1 MNRQTRRGRIG
12 IEIDSDHQGQYR
24 IKRAA
29 AALDMKAPRRLH
41 ITEASSSIKGLIAE
55 NGTDFEYVV
64 VRPAVQG
71 METTFEAQ
79 FLRDAGLPSDLF
91 SFADAHESSAKEW
104 MAVEAEEERP
114 ALVVLKIDTTPKKQ
128 LRLSWHLLRFD
139 RLVYAYKL
147 DRGLE
152 GGIFSSVRLDAY
164 LRGRSKECSRA
175 QIEAALQR
183 YLQGEEEETEDAGN
197 TKLVETIQRAVLPGL
212 KAFDKFVQ
220 QAITATAEASV
231 EILIAAAG
239 NEGKLLTDM
248 LHKLLSPVNAVEEIW
263 ELPSDATVKGAAR
276 FKSRPSATADCH
288 LRNAYEAM
296 EVGEYEKAHQEIKQ
310 AERVLP
316 SAASTTEFKKIFRK
330 VLKGA
335 AAAAETSDNKIRL
348 HKLRA
353 ENETDL
359 KALAE
364 IHLDIAG
371 AYPPNTPDAQNARV
385 LAKFLAGQ
393 DK

>member
-12 IEIDSDHQGQYR
+12 IEIDSDYQGQHR

-29 AALDMKAPRRLH
+29 AALDMKAPRCLH

-55 NGTDFEYVV
+55 NGTDSEYVV

-71 METTFEAQ
+71 MEATFEAQ
-79 FLRDAGLPSDLF
+79 FLRDAGLPNDLV
-91 SFADAHESSAKEW
+91 SFTDPHESIAREW

-114 ALVVLKIDTTPKKQ
+114 TLVVLKVDTTPEKQ

-139 RLVYAYKL
+139 RLGYAYKL

-152 GGIFSSVRLDAY
+152 GGVFTSVRLDAY

-175 QIEAALQR
+175 KIEAALQR
-183 YLQGEEEETEDAGN
+183 CLQGEEEETEDAGN
-197 TKLVETIQRAVLPGL
+197 TKLIETIQHVVLPGL
-212 KAFDKFVQ
+212 KAFCKFVN
-220 QAITATAEASV
+220 QAPTAIGEDPV
-231 EILIAAAG
+231 EILVAATG
-239 NEGKLLTDM
+239 NEGRLLTNM

-276 FKSRPSATADCH
+276 FKSHPSATVDCH
-288 LRNAYEAM
+288 LWKAYEAM
-296 EVGEYEKAHQEIKQ
+296 EIGEYEKVHQEIKQ
-310 AERVLP
+310 AERILP
-316 SAASTTEFKKIFRK
+316 SAVSIAEFKKRFLK
-330 VLKGA
+330 TLKGA

-348 HKLRA
+348 HELRA

-364 IHLDIAG
+364 IHLDIAK
-371 AYPPNTPDAQNARV
+371 AYPPNTPDAQKACV
-385 LAKFLAGQ
+385 LAKFLAGE